1 MKQISLATI
10 GFELVTKRTRKRVF
24 LDEMNLVVP
33 WTELVDLI
41 QPFAPSGAGTQ
52 GGRPAFPVETML
64 RIHFLQQWF
73 GLSDPAME
81 EALHDTSLYCEFARL
96 DPGMMRLPDE
106 STILRF
112 GKTPSPRHLL
122 EDNQLSIQIMAAIN
136 ATLAKKGLM
145 LKTGTVVDATLI
157 AAPSSTKNNSGE
169 RDPEMHQTKKGN
181 QWHFGMKAHIGVDAD
196 SGLVHTVIGTAANV
210 NDVTQGHALLHGD
223 ETVVFADAGYQG
235 AEKREEAKGVRW
247 QVAMRPGKRRA
258 LDKNSPWANLL
269 DQAEQLKASVRAKV
283 EHPFR
288 VIKCQF
294 GFTKV
299 RYKGLAKNTAQL
311 ITLFALSNLWMTRK
325 RILQGSM
332 G

>member
-1 MKQISLATI
+1 MKQISLATT

-24 LDEMNLVVP
+24 LDEMDLVVP
-33 WTELVDLI
+33 WTQLVGLI
-41 QPFAPSGAGTQ
+41 EPFAPGGTGAK
-52 GGRPAFPVETML
+52 GGRPSFAVETML

-81 EALHDTSLYCEFARL
+81 EALHDISLYCEFARL
-96 DPGMMRLPDE
+96 DPGGMRLPDE

-112 GKTPSPRHLL
+112 RHLL
-122 EDNQLSIQIMAAIN
+122 EEHNLSIQLMATIN
-136 ATLAKKGLM
+136 ATLATKGLM

-157 AAPSSTKNNSGE
+157 ASPSSTKNSRGE

-210 NDVTQGHALLHGD
+210 NDVTQGHGLLHGE

-235 AEKREEAKGVRW
+235 ATKRPEATGVDW
-247 QVAMRPGKRRA
+247 HVAMRPGKRRA
-258 LDKNSPWANLL
+258 LDKQTALGALL
-269 DQAEQLKASVRAKV
+269 DEAEKLKASVRSKV

-311 ITLFALSNLWMTRK
+311 ITLFALSNLWMAR
-325 RILQGSM
+325 RQLM
-332 G
+332 GVRG